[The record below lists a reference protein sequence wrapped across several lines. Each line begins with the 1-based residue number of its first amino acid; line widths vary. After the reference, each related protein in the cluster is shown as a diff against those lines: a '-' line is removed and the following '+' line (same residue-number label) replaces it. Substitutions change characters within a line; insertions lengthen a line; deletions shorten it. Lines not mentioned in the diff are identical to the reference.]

1 MTIEQLRVT
10 VPVIRVSEIA
20 KGQCFECVF
29 EEEAENKLHTGCGYI
44 QSVHGSCRDNACV
57 YILNTSESVTR
68 YAKVRVTE

>member
-29 EEEAENKLHTGCGYI
+29 EHTGFQHIGCMYI
-44 QSVHGSCRDNACV
+44 QNVHGSCRDNACV
-57 YILNTSESVTR
+57 YILNTSESLTR
-68 YAKVRVTE
+68 YAKARVTE